1 MMKLINVGAK
11 LVYMVWSFLLRTETS
26 RCTPCRWLGPSF
38 PLLQEKAYVLEN
50 KNRKEVVF

>member
-1 MMKLINVGAK
+1 MKLINVGAK